1 MNQKKFITVIFATE
15 DYERLSQ
22 EARKLGLP
30 KSTFVRLQALKAIST
45 GGNEV

>member
-1 MNQKKFITVIFATE
+1 MNQKKPITVVFALE

-30 KSTFVRLQALKAIST
+30 RASFIRLQVLKAIGTVS
-45 GGNEV
+45 NEA